1 MGTVEERQLAEREG
15 FELSQQVIDLLL
27 PFAPQS
33 LRQTTLEATRKFFPE
48 IQRLWA
54 GFGGRHGIRTH
65 DTKQVWRKPSNHLR
79 DEDVLR
85 KQAQRRDRKST
96 RLNSNH
102 KCAHR
107 I

>member
-48 IQRLWA
+48 IQRLWS
-54 GFGGRHGIRTH
+54 GFGVRHGILTH
-65 DTKQVWRKPSNHLR
+65 DSNQVCRKPINHLR
-79 DEDVLR
+79 VASVLLYP
-85 KQAQRRDRKST
+85 AHLMPTFS
-96 RLNSNH
+96 NSLYTF
-102 KCAHR
+102 
-107 I
+107 

>member
-65 DTKQVWRKPSNHLR
+65 DTKQVWRKPSR
-79 DEDVLR
+79 SEE
-85 KQAQRRDRKST
+85 RRVGNECVST
-96 RLNSNH
+96 GRYRWSPYH
-102 KCAHR
+102 
-107 I
+107 